1 MDETT
6 ARAEL
11 PNLDIEIRHRRLPEE
26 HAEYL
31 SISLRATPSFGAI
44 TRHLEA
50 RNPMLAWL
58 AVTPLA
64 PWAQLMRAAWA
75 PWLVAW
81 SGLLPG
87 VARPE
92 TMSGSEGG
100 GPGDPEGA

>member
-31 SISLRATPSFGAI
+31 SISLRATPSFGAVA
-44 TRHLEA
+44 RHLEA
-50 RNPMLAWL
+50 RNPMLAWA

-64 PWAQLMRAAWA
+64 PWAQLVRAAWA
-75 PWLVAW
+75 PWLAAW

-87 VARPE
+87 TARPDALPE
-92 TMSGSEGG
+92 AENGG
-100 GPGDPEGA
+100 DVRYR